1 MKKRRAGTFKL
12 NLVFFITLLTAAI
25 SVLLYFYL
33 LRQAQTHTNEVIN
46 KEVELVK
53 EHLKTGA
60 ESLLLNNDE
69 GRFESVLA
77 IVMQQNSLGYL
88 IVTDSLGKNRYE
100 MNIDIAREKGFK
112 GGHEV
117 NEIQFED
124 FYTVNITTPIIN
136 QNVYVGT
143 LFFGFSKN
151 EFIATL
157 EKNKKEFRIA
167 SSLLVVAGF
176 LISFLFAYFSTLPFR
191 KILKIADKILG
202 GAYTEKIKIKGRG
215 EFASIGTALNY
226 LAEHLD
232 DANSQILHL
241 NKQLKSSF
249 RDKLGELNLEIN
261 QRRIAE
267 ASLKQSEEQF
277 RLLFDIAPIGMVI
290 TDSKRK
296 IQKVNFAFERTL
308 GYTAKE
314 LLDKSTIDLTY
325 YEDRTNDERIY
336 ENFIKGEIES
346 NTYEKRYVTKK
357 GNIIDVVN
365 RAILYKDDSKKT
377 VQFIEQVIDI
387 TEQKK
392 MQTDLI
398 SAKEHA
404 EESDKMK
411 SAFLAQMSHEIRTP
425 LNVILAASNIFE
437 EELKEFVDE
446 ESQEIIE
453 SVKSAGKR
461 LMRTI
466 DLILNMSAIQTGK
479 YQPEFEKMDLNVEIK
494 KQVDEFKALS
504 IERKLTLGFSTH
516 TEDAV
521 VKADKYTVQQIF
533 QNLISNAIKYTRQG
547 SVEVVIFK
555 TDKVFV
561 EIKDTGIGMSKD
573 YMEKLFHP
581 FSQEDVGQ
589 RREFEGNGLGL
600 ALVKKYVEINEAT
613 IKVESEKDKGSKFT
627 VIFNN

>member
-1 MKKRRAGTFKL
+1 MKKRRVGTFKFKL
-12 NLVFFITLLTAAI
+12 IFFITLLTAAI
-25 SVLLYFYL
+25 SASLYIYL
-33 LRQAQTHTNEVIN
+33 LRHSQKDIHNSIN
-46 KEVELVK
+46 KQVELVK

-60 ESLLLNNDE
+60 ESLLINNNE
-69 GRFESVLA
+69 ERLESILSV
-77 IVMQQNSLGYL
+77 VMQQNNLSYL
-88 IVTDSLGKNRYE
+88 IVCDSTGKALYE
-100 MNIDIAREKGFK
+100 MNINIAREKGFK
-112 GGHEV
+112 GGREV

-124 FYTVNITTPIIN
+124 FNTVNIVTPVIN
-136 QNVYVGT
+136 QNVYAGT
-143 LFFGFSKN
+143 LFFGFSKS
-151 EFIATL
+151 EFITTL
-157 EKNKKEFRIA
+157 DKDKVEFRIIC
-167 SSLLVVAGF
+167 SLLVVAGF
-176 LISFLFAYFSTLPFR
+176 LISLLFVYFSTGPFR
-191 KILKIADKILG
+191 KILRITDKILG

-314 LLDKSTIDLTY
+314 LQDKSTIDLTY

-336 ENFIKGEIES
+336 KDFIKGEIES

-365 RAILYKDDSKKT
+365 RAILYKDDDKKT

-461 LMRTI
+461 LLRTI

-479 YQPEFEKMDLNVEIK
+479 YQPEFEKMDLNIEIK
-494 KQVDEFKALS
+494 KQVDEFKTLS
-504 IERKLTLGFSTH
+504 TEKKLKLSFSSH
-516 TEDAV
+516 TDDAV

-561 EIKDTGIGMSKD
+561 EIKDSGIGMSKD
-573 YMEKLFHP
+573 YMAKIFNP

-589 RREFEGNGLGL
+589 KREFEGNGLGL
-600 ALVKKYVEINEAT
+600 ALVKKYVDINEAT